1 MTFVDTAKV
10 GAAATLA
17 KFSGDNLT
25 GQVGTTLSTP
35 HVVLVT
41 DANGNPVPNVTIGW
55 SPATGGGSVNPTS
68 SVTGADGKASTT
80 RTLGP
85 IPGTQT
91 TTASASGLTTV
102 TFSITAQVGGATQMV
117 FADSSVRHDTVG
129 QTVTGP
135 LAVKVMDALNNP
147 VQGVTIS
154 WTVLNGGGSVN
165 PTSSIT
171 GSNGIATTTWTLGT
185 AISPT
190 DSTQFAQASGVASPL
205 TFTAYTVPGAV

>member
-1 MTFVDTAKV
+1 
-10 GAAATLA
+10 
-17 KFSGDNLT
+17 
-25 GQVGTTLSTP
+25 
-35 HVVLVT
+35 
-41 DANGNPVPNVTIGW
+41 NVTIGW

-129 QTVTGP
+129 QTVAGP

-165 PTSSIT
+165 PTSFFFFQAEDGIRDGHVT
-171 GSNGIATTTWTLGT
+171 GVQTCALP
-185 AISPT
+185 IST
-190 DSTQFAQASGVASPL
+190 SASLIHVVSAGESGVKL
-205 TFTAYTVPGAV
+205 

>member
-1 MTFVDTAKV
+1 GSLTGPNPSTSTGGMATVGSWTLSTTAKPDTMTATSTGLAGSPVTFVDTAKV
-10 GAAATLA
+10 GAATSLA

-68 SVTGADGKASTT
+68 SVTGADGKTSTT

-91 TTASASGLTTV
+91 TTAIASGLTTV
-102 TFSITAQVGGATQMV
+102 TFSITDRKSTRLNSSHQIISYAV
-117 FADSSVRHDTVG
+117 F
-129 QTVTGP
+129 
-135 LAVKVMDALNNP
+135 
-147 VQGVTIS
+147 
-154 WTVLNGGGSVN
+154 
-165 PTSSIT
+165 
-171 GSNGIATTTWTLGT
+171 
-185 AISPT
+185 
-190 DSTQFAQASGVASPL
+190 
-205 TFTAYTVPGAV
+205 